1 MSTEMEKNYDPKGME
16 DRLYKKWEEKKY
28 FHAEVDE
35 SKTPFTIVIPPPNI
49 TGKLHMG
56 HALDETMQDILIR
69 FKRMQGYNVLWQPG
83 TDHASIATEVRITD
97 ELKKEG
103 IDKHELGREK
113 FLERAWDWKK
123 EYGGTIV
130 GQLKKLGSS
139 CDWDRERFTMDEGC
153 NRAVK
158 VERQKAKANAIAQ
171 RIQRETAPISQS
183 NQELEEQIEMKYRE
197 NKVPFLARSQAIS
210 GLFIRKSLKDWI
222 FTLVFAAVMLFL
234 IPLFIILGMAA
245 HPVGLAFVMF
255 VYMLVIFGLY
265 LYLLNHCFI
274 KYSGIN
280 DEVDE
285 LRRQIR
291 ANDKTKQSI
300 SSRIK
305 KDENEEGYHLEEYDN
320 EIARLQGQMEETI
333 NQRQAALDQFE
344 SEMRSQIAADVTAEK
359 QEETAAVE
367 KRLEDARKAQVTLDN
382 ELAAMEA
389 VIREEYE
396 PIFGKDLLHKNKL
409 DSLAQF
415 CEDHPDLTTEEA
427 VAQFRNTR

>member
-1 MSTEMEKNYDPKGME
+1 MSESNFERDDIQEPAEMNEINESVNEEYREDTQDFQGFDEEAGQEPDFQADSDGEPADGEPAEGEEAPAGGESVSATAVYVRKAKQMLQDYQEGQKQKTRVANEVKQCEKSVAAN
-16 DRLYKKWEEKKY
+16 EKSV
-28 FHAEVDE
+28 AD
-35 SKTPFTIVIPPPNI
+35 
-49 TGKLHMG
+49 
-56 HALDETMQDILIR
+56 
-69 FKRMQGYNVLWQPG
+69 
-83 TDHASIATEVRITD
+83 SIASATKKRREEIAASYD
-97 ELKKEG
+97 KELAG
-103 IDKHELGREK
+103 IQDSI
-113 FLERAWDWKK
+113 D
-123 EYGGTIV
+123 
-130 GQLKKLGSS
+130 
-139 CDWDRERFTMDEGC
+139 
-153 NRAVK
+153 AVK